1 MAVTTEKSDQIT
13 NVEATPPVLEDTTS
27 LHGRHRIAY
36 FTHTQ
41 VAVGDANS
49 LVEVVQLPAGRVR
62 VLFSESLIEHNW
74 VTATID
80 MSVGWDAYVDQ
91 DGVAVVADPNGLD
104 VAIDVEVAGVFVP
117 GSAVAAG
124 TAKTMLF
131 ESRGGVTI
139 TVQAIAAA
147 LAVGDTVNGY
157 LTYVLD

>member
-13 NVEATPPVLEDTTS
+13 NSEATPIVLEDTTS
-27 LHGRHRIAY
+27 LHGRKRIAF

-49 LVEVVQLPAGRVR
+49 LVEVINLPAGRVR
-62 VLFSESLIEHNW
+62 VMFNESLIEHNW

-80 MSVGWDAYVDQ
+80 MSVGWAAYTDQ
-91 DGVAVVADPNGLD
+91 DGVAVVADPNGID
-104 VAIDVEVAGVFVP
+104 VAVDVEVAGVFIP
-117 GSAVAAG
+117 GSAIAAG

-131 ESRGGVTI
+131 ESRDGVTI

-147 LAVGDTVNGY
+147 LAVGDTANGY
-157 LTYVLD
+157 LTYVVD